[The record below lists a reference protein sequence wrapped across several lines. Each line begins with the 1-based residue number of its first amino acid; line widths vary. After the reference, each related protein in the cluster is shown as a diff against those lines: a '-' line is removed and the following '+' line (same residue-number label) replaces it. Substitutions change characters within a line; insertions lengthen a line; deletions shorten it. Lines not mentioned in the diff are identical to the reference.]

1 MMCKTK
7 QKKTKK
13 SVTFQKFS
21 SSDFPMKDE
30 SNFVDFMTQQ
40 VLKEKLSNT
49 TSMKGKLIILL
60 LSHNVHE
67 EDLYDIYHL

>member
-1 MMCKTK
+1 
-7 QKKTKK
+7 
-13 SVTFQKFS
+13 
-21 SSDFPMKDE
+21 MKDE

-49 TSMKGKLIILL
+49 TSMKGKLIIVL

>member
-1 MMCKTK
+1 
-7 QKKTKK
+7 
-13 SVTFQKFS
+13 
-21 SSDFPMKDE
+21 MKDE

-40 VLKEKLSNT
+40 VLKERLSNT
-49 TSMKGKLIILL
+49 TSMKGKLIIVL